1 MELEAILAP
10 VEEELPLVASNL
22 GKVAEVDLPQFADVI
37 KQALGSSGKGV
48 RPALTLL
55 AGKFNN
61 FTLEY
66 LIPMATAVELLHTAS
81 LVHDDTIDKSPL
93 RRGLPT
99 LYSTLGD
106 NAAIMA
112 GDYLFAKSAELA
124 ALPGNLRVVRLF
136 ARTLMALAKGEL
148 EETLTLYDWHQN
160 RRDYF
165 RRIEGKTAALFSMA
179 AESGAILS
187 EAHESHIQAL
197 KDYGRSI
204 GLAFQVVDDLLD
216 FTSDEETLGKPV
228 GNDLLLGVLTLP
240 SLIYLEQHPDGNP
253 IKRGFEQKGE
263 GAELEQAVEEIRG
276 STLIIQE
283 SFAIARGLVDDAKD
297 AINILPENEFR
308 QALMALA
315 DYVFERRK

>member
-1 MELEAILAP
+1 MDLMTIMAP
-10 VEEELPLVASNL
+10 VQEELPLVTSNL
-22 GKVAEVDLPQFADVI
+22 KSVADVEFPQFAEAI
-37 KQALGSSGKGV
+37 KQAIGGRGKGV

-99 LYSTLGD
+99 LCSTLGD
-106 NAAIMA
+106 HAAIMA

-124 ALPGNLRVVRLF
+124 AMPGNLRVVRLF
-136 ARTLMALAKGEL
+136 ARTLMALARGEL

-160 RRDYF
+160 RKDYF

-187 EAHESHIQAL
+187 DAHESHIQAL
-197 KDYGRSI
+197 KDYGRTL
-204 GLAFQVVDDLLD
+204 GMAFQIVDDVLD
-216 FTSDEETLGKPV
+216 FTSDPETLGKPV
-228 GNDLLLGVLTLP
+228 GSDLLNGVLTLP
-240 SLIYLEQHPDGNP
+240 SLIYLEQQPNSKL
-253 IKRGFEQKGE
+253 IKKGFDERNE
-263 GAELEQAVEEIRG
+263 GPELEEAITEIIE
-276 STLIIQE
+276 SPTIIKE
-283 SFAIARGLVDDAKD
+283 ALYISRAMVDDAKN
-297 AINILPENEFR
+297 AIAILPDR
-308 QALMALA
+308 DAKDALLAMA
-315 DYVFERRK
+315 DYVFERKK